1 MSAAYQSHSPTSMA
15 AAVEI
20 AAKAPTL
27 RGQVLR
33 SLRDDGPATDEQIQ
47 QRLGMGANTE
57 RPRRRELQKLGL
69 VVDSGRTRP
78 TLSGRQAVVW
88 AVAEAVP
95 APPAPKPAPKPAPRQ
110 ARPWEQSQR
119 HPPTRR
125 AGAPQQALWEKL

>member
-1 MSAAYQSHSPTSMA
+1 MSTPYQSHSPTSMA

-20 AAKAPTL
+20 AAQAPTL

-33 SLRDDGPATDEQIQ
+33 SLRDDGPATDEQLQ

-88 AVAEAVP
+88 AVAEA
-95 APPAPKPAPKPAPRQ
+95 KPAPKPAPRQ

-125 AGAPQQALWEKL
+125 AGPPQQALWEKP